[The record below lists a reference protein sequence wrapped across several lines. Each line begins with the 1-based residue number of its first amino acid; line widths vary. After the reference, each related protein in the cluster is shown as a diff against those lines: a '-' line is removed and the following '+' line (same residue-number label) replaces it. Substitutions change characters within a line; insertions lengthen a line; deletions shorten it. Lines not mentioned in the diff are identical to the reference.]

1 MQLKEDYKIVTY
13 NINSD
18 MIINIEDLMIGLL
31 MTNFDDFVE
40 YALMYVGYLCY
51 CSMNN
56 INFE

>member
-1 MQLKEDYKIVTY
+1 
-13 NINSD
+13 

-51 CSMNN
+51 CSMNS
-56 INFE
+56 IGFEELNKK